1 MTCAVNLGVVHV
13 KTLGGKDANRIR
25 IRLDTIVL
33 VHGFLITSW
42 ELGTASRVSG

>member
-33 VHGFLITSW
+33 VLVVHGDGLMTECHGRS
-42 ELGTASRVSG
+42 